1 MTPQLWLVGLG
12 LALLLPVVPFTLE
25 LLALRRLN
33 TAAFGTLMSLE
44 PAFALLVG
52 LVLLGQVPSVLAVLG
67 IGFVVAAGI
76 GAERSGRTGRA
87 PRYAAGV
94 PARHDSCLILG

>member
-1 MTPQLWLVGLG
+1 M
-12 LALLLPVVPFTLE
+12 LLPIVPFTLE

-44 PAFALLVG
+44 PAFALLIG
-52 LVLLGQVPSVLAVLG
+52 LVILGQVPGPLAVLG

-76 GAERSGRTGRA
+76 GAERTGDREGPEPDDDRDLQA
-87 PRYAAGV
+87 CEAA
-94 PARHDSCLILG
+94 